1 MKFSEPQKLSDGRYF
16 VKTKNDDNSRVFVQL
31 NKVKLLT
38 PYAEGD
44 DVTLQTDRSFQ
55 EFDSEIMT
63 AAKDNSTSWFGREV
77 QAKTIEAA
85 YQKSVT
91 NDTMIVNKFSSM
103 KAFDAQREQ
112 IDANDLVADTVCDC
126 VVEFI
131 GLWFM
136 KKTFGAHWRLVQV
149 RKKKEPKPNVYNTYL
164 FTDDQDEDQEN
175 SEDDDDSAL

>member
-16 VKTKNDDNSRVFVQL
+16 VKTKNDDDSRVFLQL

-44 DVTLQTDRSFQ
+44 DVTLHTEQSFH
-55 EFDSEIMT
+55 EFDSEIMN
-63 AAKDNSTSWFGREV
+63 AAKENSTSWFGREV

-85 YQKSVT
+85 YQKSTT
-91 NDTMIVNKFSSM
+91 NDTMIVNKFSNM
-103 KAFDAQREQ
+103 KAFDTQREQ
-112 IDANDLVADTVCDC
+112 IDANDILADTVCDC
-126 VVEFI
+126 VIEFI

-149 RKKKEPKPNVYNTYL
+149 RKKKEPKLNVYNTYL
-164 FTDDQDEDQEN
+164 FTDDHEDQEN
-175 SEDDDDSAL
+175 SDDDDDSSL